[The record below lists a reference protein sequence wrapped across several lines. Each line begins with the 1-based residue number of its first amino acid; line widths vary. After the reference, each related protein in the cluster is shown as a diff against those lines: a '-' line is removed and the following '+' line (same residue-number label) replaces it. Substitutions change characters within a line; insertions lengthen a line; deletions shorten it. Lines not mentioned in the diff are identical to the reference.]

1 MRCRKHHVENLELI
15 NAIHSE
21 NRRRGWNLADL
32 ASHMGISHI
41 YMASLSN
48 GARPISA
55 LGLDKKRLL
64 ADYLGIS
71 LVELLLECGVLM
83 DEDFPR
89 DLVITRM
96 ANRYPFSSRV
106 SA

>member
-1 MRCRKHHVENLELI
+1 MRCIKHHVENLELI

-96 ANRYPFSSRV
+96 TNRSPFSSRV